1 MYIYIYIYIY
11 ILIRTWV
18 YMNCEST
25 RVPALSDSLNQQP
38 QDLHKE
44 RHEKYV
50 VGKTKVSKLN

>member
-1 MYIYIYIYIY
+1 
-11 ILIRTWV
+11 
-18 YMNCEST
+18 MNCEST